1 MTLNEQL
8 IACSVIVVSPSTV
21 CPGDKSQFYRIL
33 SKTVSNQNHVNNASR
48 VTCYTSKKLPNIAA

>member
-8 IACSVIVVSPSTV
+8 IVCSDIVISLSTV

-33 SKTVSNQNHVNNASR
+33 SKTVSNQNHGNNASR
-48 VTCYTSKKLPNIAA
+48 VMCYTSKKLPSIAG

>member
-21 CPGDKSQFYRIL
+21 CPSDKSQFYRIL
-33 SKTVSNQNHVNNASR
+33 SKTVSNQNHGNNDRR
-48 VTCYTSKKLPNIAA
+48 VTYHTSKELPNIAR